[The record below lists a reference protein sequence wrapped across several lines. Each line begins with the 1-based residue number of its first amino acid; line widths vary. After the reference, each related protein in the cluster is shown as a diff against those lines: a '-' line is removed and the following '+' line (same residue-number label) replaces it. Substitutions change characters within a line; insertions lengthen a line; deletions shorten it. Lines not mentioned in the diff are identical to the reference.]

1 MKLRR
6 DLERPLPSAGTA
18 ATSFIRL
25 LSPGGE
31 QAGVVTPLTGTL
43 EDQLVTP
50 WLAGS
55 STGSKFVILLDENTI
70 ESAAELIS
78 SNTSLASHAL
88 AILQAARRSLEETS
102 AVETDTVDQADIE
115 AVPAAVS
122 RLRVTLGLN
131 MTELAQVLGVERQT
145 VYAWLRG
152 DSQPHK
158 ANLRRLYS
166 LSRLA
171 HAQRG
176 ARLPREAIH
185 APGGDGRSVADLL
198 MDEALDEGAIAERLQ
213 RIAHAGRSRE
223 DDRPKSWL
231 KEVEERRGV
240 RMVEERGEFDRFT
253 GKRLGPED

>member
-6 DLERPLPSAGTA
+6 DLERPLPSGGTA
-18 ATSFIRL
+18 ATSIVRL
-25 LSPGGE
+25 LSSGGE
-31 QAGVVTPLTGTL
+31 QAGVLTRFTDTP

-50 WLAGS
+50 WLTGS
-55 STGSKFVILLDENTI
+55 STGSKFVILLDDSTI
-70 ESAAELIS
+70 ESATELVS
-78 SNTSLASHAL
+78 SNAGLVSQVLAM
-88 AILQAARRSLEETS
+88 LQGSRRSLEETHT
-102 AVETDTVDQADIE
+102 VEADAADQADIE

-198 MDEALDEGAIAERLQ
+198 MDEVLDEGAIAERLQ
-213 RIAHAGRSRE
+213 RISHASRSRE
-223 DDRPKSWL
+223 VARPTSWL
-231 KEVEERRGV
+231 REVEERRGV